1 MKTSFLATDLILC
14 NLQQYTFTVEVFDQV
29 DKGSASVTINILDVN
44 DNPPK
49 ISDYNFNDFLE
60 NNTDVI
66 GVIKKVS
73 RQMAEEEIRCVFDD
87 NYGIILLARVIQ

>member
-1 MKTSFLATDLILC
+1 MKTSFLVTNLILC

-49 ISDYNFNDFLE
+49 ISDDEFNDFFE

-66 GVIKKVS
+66 GIIKNVS
-73 RQMAEEEIRCVFDD
+73 RQMAEEEIRCLFDD
-87 NYGIILLARVIQ
+87 NYGIVLLTRVIQ